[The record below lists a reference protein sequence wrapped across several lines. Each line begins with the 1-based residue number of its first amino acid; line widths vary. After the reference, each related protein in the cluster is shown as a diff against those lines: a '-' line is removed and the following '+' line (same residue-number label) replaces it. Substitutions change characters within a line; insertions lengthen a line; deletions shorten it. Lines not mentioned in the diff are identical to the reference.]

1 MDGHLCL
8 SVISKK
14 LHLGG
19 EGTTNNLVIL
29 HKAIKMTNTKSK

>member
-8 SVISKK
+8 SVIIKK
-14 LHLGG
+14 LHLS

-29 HKAIKMTNTKSK
+29 HKAIKMANTKSK